1 MGPYSEDTQYRRSC
15 NLARVILDSNIDP
28 EFRRIY
34 QSKLNTLARSESDYM
49 ARVKGVYP
57 EGINVH
63 LRAIIE

>member
-1 MGPYSEDTQYRRSC
+1 MGPYSEDVQYKRSC
-15 NLARVILDSNIDP
+15 SLARVILDSTIDP

-57 EGINVH
+57 KGIGVH
-63 LRAIIE
+63 LRAIVE

>member
-57 EGINVH
+57 DGIGVH